1 MKNITNLEIKSGIN
15 LHMIK
20 TNKFK
25 TNLLAVFL
33 STPLQKEKV
42 TFNGLIPAVLRRGS
56 KNMQS
61 QEKISISLEE
71 MYGAS
76 FDCGIDK
83 IGDDQVLKFY
93 LETIN
98 NEFLP
103 EQEDNLEQ
111 AIKILLEII
120 FNPLIINNEFNKEY
134 VESEKN
140 NLKQVIEGRKDSKA
154 TYAYERCIEEMYK
167 DKPYSLYKY
176 GNLSDLE
183 KIDAKNLYE
192 QYTNLINNCK
202 IDIFISGN
210 IEEDVAQK
218 VINNENIQKLNQRD
232 AIYIINNKENRVKEA
247 KEEQEISESMDVSQ
261 GKLIIGLDILEEN
274 DMDKYTALIYNAIL
288 GGTPTSKMFQ
298 NVREKNSL
306 AYTASSSFIRQ
317 KANIFIKCGI
327 DIPNF
332 EKAVKIIKEQLE
344 DMKKGEFTDKNI
356 EEAKTNIVST
366 INFIPEEQDTE
377 LMYYFSQELSG
388 YEMGNKEYIEKIN
401 SISRENIIDLA
412 NRIQVNTI
420 YFLTNEV

>member
-1 MKNITNLEIKSGIN
+1 MEKIISVEIKKGIN
-15 LHMIK
+15 LHIIK

-33 STPLQKEKV
+33 STPLAKETV
-42 TFNGLIPAVLRRGS
+42 TKKALIPAVLRRGS

-61 QEKISISLEE
+61 QEQISIALEE
-71 MYGAS
+71 MYGAT

-103 EQEDNLEQ
+103 ENEDNLDQ

-120 FNPLIINNEFNKEY
+120 FNPLIENNEFNKEY
-134 VESEKN
+134 VESEIK

-167 DKPYSLYKY
+167 NMPYSLYKY
-176 GNLSDLE
+176 GIVEDLE
-183 KIDAKNLYE
+183 NIDAKNLYG

-202 IDIFISGN
+202 IDIFVSGN
-210 IEEDVAQK
+210 IEEDINEK
-218 VINNENIQKLNQRD
+218 ILNNENIQKLQDRE
-232 AIYIINNKENRVKEA
+232 AVYIINNKESRKKEQ
-247 KEEQEISESMDVSQ
+247 KQEQEVSEIMDINQ
-261 GKLIIGLDILEEN
+261 GKLILGLDILKEN
-274 DMDKYTALIYNAIL
+274 DLDKYTALIYNAIL
-288 GGTPTSKMFQ
+288 GGIPTSKMFQ
-298 NVREKNSL
+298 NVREKHSL
-306 AYTASSSFIRQ
+306 AYTASSSFVRQ
-317 KANIFIKCGI
+317 KANVYIKCGI
-327 DIPNF
+327 DIENY

-356 EEAKTNIVST
+356 EEAKINIIST

-377 LMYYFSQELSG
+377 LIYYFSQELSG
-388 YEMGNKEYIEKIN
+388 YEMSSEEYISKIN
-401 SISRENIIDLA
+401 SITKDDIIDLA
-412 NRIQVNTI
+412 GRIQINTI
-420 YFLTNEV
+420 YFLRN

>member
-1 MKNITNLEIKSGIN
+1 MENIKNIEIKKGIN
-15 LHMIK
+15 LHIIK

-33 STPLQKEKV
+33 STPILKETV
-42 TFNGLIPAVLRRGS
+42 TKNALIPAVLRRGS
-56 KNMQS
+56 KNMSS
-61 QEKISISLEE
+61 QEEISIALEE

-103 EQEDNLEQ
+103 ENEDNLNE
-111 AIKILLEII
+111 AIKILLEVI
-120 FNPLIINNEFNKEY
+120 FNPLVGNNEFNKEY
-134 VESEKN
+134 VESEIK

-167 DKPYSLYKY
+167 DMPYSLYKY
-176 GNLSDLE
+176 GNIEDLQN
-183 KIDAKNLYE
+183 INSSNLYE
-192 QYTNLINNCK
+192 QYANLINACK

-210 IEEDVAQK
+210 IEEDIK
-218 VINNENIQKLNQRD
+218 EKIINNKNIQKLNQRE
-232 AIYIINNKENRVKEA
+232 AIYVINNKESRKKEQ
-247 KEEQEISESMDVSQ
+247 KQEQEISESMDINQ
-261 GKLIIGLDILEEN
+261 GKLILGLDILEEN
-274 DMDKYTALIYNAIL
+274 DLDKYTALIYNAIL
-288 GGTPTSKMFQ
+288 GGIPTSKMFQ

-317 KANIFIKCGI
+317 KANIYIKCGI
-327 DIPNF
+327 DIEKY
-332 EKAVKIIKEQLE
+332 EKAINIIKEQLE

-356 EEAKTNIVST
+356 EEAKTNIIST

-388 YEMGNKEYIEKIN
+388 YEMSSEDYIAKIN
-401 SISRENIIDLA
+401 SITKENIIDLA
-412 NRIQVNTI
+412 NRIQINTI
-420 YFLTNEV
+420 YFLKN

>member
-1 MKNITNLEIKSGIN
+1 MENIKNIEIKKGIS
-15 LHMIK
+15 LHIIK

-33 STPLQKEKV
+33 STPLNKDTV
-42 TFNGLIPAVLRRGS
+42 TKNALIPAILRRGS
-56 KNMQS
+56 KNMKS
-61 QEKISISLEE
+61 QDEISMALEE

-103 EQEDNLEQ
+103 ENEDVLND
-111 AIKILLEII
+111 AINILLEVI
-120 FNPLIINNEFNKEY
+120 FNPLIEDNEFNKEY
-134 VESEKN
+134 VESEIK

-176 GNLSDLE
+176 GELQDLE
-183 KIDAKNLYE
+183 NINTKKLYE
-192 QYTNLINNCK
+192 QYVDLINNCK

-210 IEEDVAQK
+210 IEDNIK
-218 VINNENIQKLNQRD
+218 DNIINNDNIQKLNARE
-232 AIYIINNKENRVKEA
+232 AVYIINNKESRVKEG
-247 KEEQEISESMDVSQ
+247 KEEKEISESMDINQ

-274 DMDKYTALIYNAIL
+274 DLDKYTALVYNAIL
-288 GGTPTSKMFQ
+288 GGIPTSKMFQ

-306 AYTASSSFIRQ
+306 AYTAASSFIRQ
-317 KANIFIKCGI
+317 KANVFIKCGI
-327 DIPNF
+327 DIENYD
-332 EKAVKIIKEQLE
+332 KALKIIKEQLE

-356 EEAKTNIVST
+356 EEAKTNIIST

-377 LMYYFSQELSG
+377 LIYYFSQELSG
-388 YEMGNKEYIEKIN
+388 YEMGYEEYIEKIN
-401 SISRENIIDLA
+401 NVSKDDIKDLA

-420 YFLTNEV
+420 YFLKN

>member
-1 MKNITNLEIKSGIN
+1 MKNIEIKKGID
-15 LHMIK
+15 LHIIE

-33 STPLQKEKV
+33 STPLLKENV
-42 TFNGLIPAVLRRGS
+42 TKNALIPAVLRRGS
-56 KNMQS
+56 KNMKTQD
-61 QEKISISLEE
+61 EISIALEE

-103 EQEDNLEQ
+103 ENEDNLSE
-111 AIKILLEII
+111 AIDILLEVI
-120 FNPLIINNEFNKEY
+120 FNPLVNNNEFNKEY
-134 VESEKN
+134 VQSEVR
-140 NLKQVIEGRKDSKA
+140 NLRQVIEGRKDSKA

-167 DKPYSLYKY
+167 DMPYSLYKY
-176 GNLSDLE
+176 GNIEDLE
-183 KIDAKNLYE
+183 NINAKELLE
-192 QYTNLINNCK
+192 QYKNLINNCK
-202 IDIFISGN
+202 IDIFVSGN
-210 IEEDVAQK
+210 IEDNIKEK
-218 VINNENIQKLNQRD
+218 VIGNENIQMLKNRD
-232 AIYIINNKENRVKEA
+232 AVYVINDKETRKKEQ
-247 KEEQEISESMDVSQ
+247 KEEQEISESMDINQ

-274 DMDKYTALIYNAIL
+274 DLDKYTALVYNAIL
-288 GGTPTSKMFQ
+288 GGIPTSKMFQ

-327 DIPNF
+327 DIENY
-332 EKAVKIIKEQLE
+332 EKAVDIIKEQLE
-344 DMKKGEFTDKNI
+344 DMKKGNFIDKNI
-356 EEAKTNIVST
+356 EEAKTNIIST

-377 LMYYFSQELSG
+377 LIYYFSQELSG
-388 YEMGNKEYIEKIN
+388 YEMNCEEYINKIN
-401 SISRENIIDLA
+401 SITKQNIIELA

-420 YFLTNEV
+420 YFLKK